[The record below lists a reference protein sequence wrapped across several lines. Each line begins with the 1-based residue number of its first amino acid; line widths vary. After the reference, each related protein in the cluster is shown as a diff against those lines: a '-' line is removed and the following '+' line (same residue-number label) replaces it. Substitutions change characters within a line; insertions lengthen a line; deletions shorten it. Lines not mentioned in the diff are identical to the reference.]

1 MADIYLKLIVQLKYQ
16 GAVQKVLYVPYV
28 GAENLQPLPV
38 VWFTG
43 FLDSHPPWQYY
54 INRYSQVSRKT
65 RSSVAELCHL

>member
-54 INRYSQVSRKT
+54 INK
-65 RSSVAELCHL
+65 